1 MLIRSL
7 NSIYL
12 QAPYVKEKAD
22 ILDLLQ
28 YSLFW
33 QVARSRHLSLLSNI
47 TGRNG
52 SSEFTKVLISPLLKP
67 TSSSEHHEGE
77 ETVLFPEIEKI
88 TGETGIMEKNIEQH
102 HAFLPGLE
110 AWTKYISECRKNE
123 GSEFD
128 AARFTKLIDGFA
140 PQLTTHLAEEI
151 PTLLALDKYNIAE
164 VKRAWGL
171 FDKAMLNKADVVCFN
186 QLFFWVTSDKY
197 SGRLIRWA

>member
-1 MLIRSL
+1 
-7 NSIYL
+7 
-12 QAPYVKEKAD
+12 
-22 ILDLLQ
+22 
-28 YSLFW
+28 
-33 QVARSRHLSLLSNI
+33 
-47 TGRNG
+47 
-52 SSEFTKVLISPLLKP
+52 
-67 TSSSEHHEGE
+67 
-77 ETVLFPEIEKI
+77 
-88 TGETGIMEKNIEQH
+88 MEKNIEQH

-123 GSEFD
+123 GSDFD

-140 PQLTTHLAEEI
+140 PQLTAHLAEEI